1 MQKQRNIRISE
12 KAMDENSSYIA
23 TNDTGP
29 IKINT
34 FGEKYFYNL
43 NRDSFDKISS
53 QALFDAKFSDKLFQA
68 NSLNIIIGT
77 DSGLLPLY
85 LLQKGLAKGTRY
97 IFIEPAFILEQLVNH
112 QLLEEL
118 DPSIA
123 CITLEQWEEQT
134 QLFKM
139 QDYFYINSVRSF
151 NSFCAE
157 DDNCNAYA
165 ELSWHIAEVLAQC
178 HWNINM
184 TLGNET
190 FTSRQIA
197 NLADNLLP
205 AKLLTNSF
213 QGKTV
218 VLLAGGPS
226 LDEAL
231 PWVQTHRQHLVVFS
245 VSRISRQLKNVGIE
259 PDFIFSVDPTELS
272 FDISK
277 EMLTFSRRPV
287 FIYSYHTIPLL
298 VSQWQGLGLY
308 LGARVAWKSALN
320 HDNISGAGPT
330 VTNTALS
337 VAHSF
342 GFKRIILAGV
352 DLCFTR
358 DGYTHANGSDEQIA
372 GPRFNLTSLQVETN
386 GDFMAPTGCDLLA
399 AIKILAMQAKVL
411 TATGCQIINPS
422 VNAAKVN
429 GISHIPLADIRL
441 DDEAVDVSSI
451 VAKKVSAS
459 IHRFC
464 DYPAILSEL
473 HRVQFQINAI
483 LRLAKNALAINESM
497 YNAQGAIENYKD
509 KRELDKIEKKLNR
522 DHRQYSKLV
531 KRFGIRSFLKITK
544 PFTDEDW
551 SAEEAKD
558 MGNAYYEAYRDGAV
572 ALLKLFNDVI
582 ERVRSR
588 QQETGDTP
596 DFTLLLSQ
604 WRKDRSFG
612 RAKLW
617 RQNHADADIPAC
629 VQAELDDL
637 EKLFTEV
644 LNKKDTVHMARAKS
658 YTSFSML
665 KKRAALLFKHQKTQ
679 ELADLLAGL
688 DKHEEQAAAVPY
700 VHLINGY
707 LAELQDDNETAISAY
722 HNIIESEDSPLLEE
736 ALLRIA
742 AISIGTN
749 DINDTNAYL
758 SLQCLS
764 QLNPFYLPFYAEIV
778 NLRGDALAAMDVY
791 HEYINRFPE
800 DALAQMK
807 LTALYM
813 ENKSYDAAELM
824 LDYILTKTPDSKSAI
839 DLKKQLIGLKATTR
853 PI

>member
-1 MQKQRNIRISE
+1 
-12 KAMDENSSYIA
+12 MDENSNLIA
-23 TNDTGP
+23 MNDTGP
-29 IKINT
+29 IKINA

-53 QALFDAKFSDKLFQA
+53 QALFDAKFSNKLFQP

-85 LLQKGLAKGTRY
+85 LVQKGLPKGTRY

-118 DPSIA
+118 DPAIA
-123 CITLEQWEEQT
+123 CIALEQWEEHT

-165 ELSWHIAEVLAQC
+165 ELSWHITEVLAQC
-178 HWNINM
+178 HWNMNM
-184 TLGNET
+184 VLGNET

-205 AKLLTNSF
+205 AKLLSNAF
-213 QGKTV
+213 HGKTV

-226 LDEAL
+226 LDNAL
-231 PWVQTHRQHLVVFS
+231 PWVQQHRQHVVIFA
-245 VSRISRQLKNVGIE
+245 VSRISRQLKNIGIE

-277 EMLTFSRRPV
+277 EMLTFSNRPIFV
-287 FIYSYHTIPLL
+287 YAYHSIPSL
-298 VSQWQGLGLY
+298 VSQWHGIGLY
-308 LGARVAWKSALN
+308 LGPRVAWQSALN
-320 HDNISGAGPT
+320 HDNIDGAGPT

-342 GFKRIILAGV
+342 GFNRVILAGV

-358 DGYTHANGSDEQIA
+358 DGYTHATGSDEHIA

-386 GDFMAPTGCDLLA
+386 GDFMAPTSCDLVA
-399 AIKILAMQAKVL
+399 AIQTLAMQAQL
-411 TATGCQIINPS
+411 ITATGCQIINPS
-422 VNAAKVN
+422 ANAAKVSN
-429 GISHIPLADIRL
+429 IDYIPLTDIEL
-441 DDEAVDVSSI
+441 DDNPVDVSSI
-451 VAKKVSAS
+451 IAKQIIPS
-459 IHRFC
+459 IHRFH
-464 DYPAILSEL
+464 DYSAIINEL
-473 HRVQFQINAI
+473 KRVQFQINAI
-483 LRLAKNALAINESM
+483 LRLAKNALTINEGM

-509 KRELDKIEKKLNR
+509 KKRLDKIEKKLNR

-531 KRFGIRSFLKITK
+531 KKFGIRSFIKITK

-551 SAEEAKD
+551 SAEEAKE
-558 MGNAYYEAYRDGAV
+558 MGNAYYEAYSNGAV
-572 ALLKLFNDVI
+572 ALLKLIN
-582 ERVRSR
+582 EAMARVYSR
-588 QQETGDTP
+588 QEESREQP
-596 DFTLLLSQ
+596 DFTLLVGQ

-612 RAKLW
+612 RARLW
-617 RQNHADADIPAC
+617 QQKYFHADIPES
-629 VQAELDDL
+629 VQTEFNDL
-637 EKLFTEV
+637 EELFATI
-644 LNKKDTVHMARAKS
+644 LANKDTAHMAQAKS

-665 KKRAALLFKHQKTQ
+665 KKRAGLLFKHQKIQ
-679 ELADLLAGL
+679 ELTDLLSGL
-688 DKHEEQAAAVPY
+688 HKHEEQEAAVPY
-700 VHLINGY
+700 VYLINGY
-707 LAELQDDNETAISAY
+707 LAELRDDTETALTAY
-722 HNIIESEDSPLLEE
+722 HNIIDSEDSPLLED

-742 AISIGTN
+742 AISISTN
-749 DINDTNAYL
+749 DIADTNAYL

-764 QLNPFYLPFYAEIV
+764 QLNPFYLPFYAEIT
-778 NLRGDALAAMDVY
+778 NLRGDALAAIDIY
-791 HEYINRFPE
+791 HNYINQFPE

-813 ENKSYDAAELM
+813 ENKIYDAAELM

-839 DLKKQLIGLKATTR
+839 DLKKQLTYLKGL
-853 PI
+853 